1 MSSQYIQD
9 GDMTVCTSGAHQAL
23 IKVTNQTTVMRAS
36 SKLLATEKDR
46 MDQCYVCLKLT
57 AAGAMIGAL
66 VGLHFGGASLIV
78 GAVGALEGGIIGGMR
93 GYENGGVWGAVKG
106 AAKGI
111 VKGGIAGTGIMGIL
125 GGIAGGVLTNML
137 MKVINPCAFLTSFSQ
152 WSKVHPKVKICGN
165 RALLQGA
172 TLTCKLGG
180 LITIIKPNYAM
191 ASDML
196 CLSFFAYNRKT
207 KEEKEEESYKELAPY
222 DHYDLEESLEGLS
235 DDQKQK
241 LKSKKIEGYT
251 KLDNDEDLAKLGI
264 GADDLWDQ
272 DAGFKADVYK
282 DLKGNYVLAFRG
294 TNSDPRDKGTRDLP
308 LLDGWSKDWIDD
320 NMAQGVGMGSKQYQN
335 AIDLSIRLKNKVG
348 KDKLTI
354 TGHSL
359 GGGLATAGGA
369 ATGCETYAYNPA
381 GVHPNTY
388 KMYGVETPDTS
399 KVHTYYSNQDFLNMG
414 NNNLALM
421 PNSAGERIQLHTS
434 DEFGFATG
442 HDLPLLLKAIEAEQ
456 AALGTPII
464 ADEM

>member
-78 GAVGALEGGIIGGMR
+78 GAVGALAGGIIGGMR

-125 GGIAGGVLTNML
+125 GGIAGGALTNML

-196 CLSFFAYNRKT
+196 CLSFFAYNRTTNAKPS
-207 KEEKEEESYKELAPY
+207 EDYDMEK
-222 DHYDLEESLEGLS
+222 SLEGLS
-235 DDQKQK
+235 EEQKNK
-241 LKSKKIEGYT
+241 LKSENLEGYKHLT
-251 KLDNDEDLAKLGI
+251 DDEYAELGIDPADLKDEDI
-264 GADDLWDQ
+264 
-272 DAGFKADVYK
+272 GFKSDLYK
-282 DLKGNYVLAFRG
+282 DKNGNYVLAFRG
-294 TNSDPRDKGTRDLP
+294 TYSDPQHPENDIVHD
-308 LLDGWSKDWIDD
+308 WSKDWIDD
-320 NMAQGVGMGSKQYQN
+320 DVAQGLGMGSKQYQN
-335 AIDLSIRLKNKVG
+335 AIDLSRNIKNKVG
-348 KDKLTI
+348 KDKLII

-369 ATGCETYAYNPA
+369 ATGCETYAFNPP

-388 KMYGVETPDTS
+388 KMYGVKNPNTS

-421 PNSAGERIQLHTS
+421 PNSAGERIQMHTS
-434 DEFGFATG
+434 DKFGFATG

-456 AALGTPII
+456 GKQGTPII
-464 ADEM
+464 TNDL

>member
-78 GAVGALEGGIIGGMR
+78 GAVGALAGGIIGGMR

-125 GGIAGGVLTNML
+125 GGIAGGALTNML
-137 MKVINPCAFLTSFSQ
+137 MKAINPCAFLTSFSQ

-196 CLSFFAYNRKT
+196 CLSFFAYNRTNVPKDA
-207 KEEKEEESYKELAPY
+207 EDY
-222 DHYDLEESLEGLS
+222 DMEESLAGLS
-235 DDQKQK
+235 EEQKNK
-241 LKSKKIEGYT
+241 LKSEKLEGYT
-251 KLDNDEDLAKLGI
+251 PLSKEDLKYLGLRSK
-264 GADDLWDQ
+264 DLKNTDI
-272 DAGFKADVYK
+272 GFKADIYK
-282 DLKGNYVLAFRG
+282 GQDGKYILAFRG
-294 TNSDPRDKGTRDLP
+294 TYSDPDHPENDIVH
-308 LLDGWSKDWIDD
+308 DWSKDWIDD
-320 NMAQGVGMGSKQYQN
+320 NVAQGVGMGSKQYQN
-335 AIDLSIRLKNKVG
+335 AIDLSRKLRNKVG
-348 KDKLTI
+348 KDNLTI

-369 ATGCETYAYNPA
+369 ATGCETYAFNPA

-388 KMYGVETPDTS
+388 KMYGVENPDTS

-421 PNSAGERIQLHTS
+421 PNSAGERIQLYTS
-434 DEFGFATG
+434 DKFDFSTG
-442 HDLPLLLKAIEAEQ
+442 HDLPLLLKAIEAERAKQ
-456 AALGTPII
+456 GIPVITNDL
-464 ADEM
+464 

>member
-1 MSSQYIQD
+1 
-9 GDMTVCTSGAHQAL
+9 MTVCTSGAHQAL

-78 GAVGALEGGIIGGMR
+78 GAVGALAGGIIGGMR

-165 RALLQGA
+165 RALLQVA
-172 TLTCKLGG
+172 PLTCKLGG

-196 CLSFFAYNRKT
+196 CLSFFAYNRTTNAKPS
-207 KEEKEEESYKELAPY
+207 EDYDMEK
-222 DHYDLEESLEGLS
+222 SLEGLS
-235 DDQKQK
+235 EEQKNK
-241 LKSKKIEGYT
+241 LKSENLEGYKHLT
-251 KLDNDEDLAKLGI
+251 DDEYAELGIDPADLKDEDI
-264 GADDLWDQ
+264 
-272 DAGFKADVYK
+272 GFKSDLYK
-282 DLKGNYVLAFRG
+282 DKNGNYVLAFRG
-294 TNSDPRDKGTRDLP
+294 TYSDPQHPENDIVHD
-308 LLDGWSKDWIDD
+308 WSKDWIDD
-320 NMAQGVGMGSKQYQN
+320 DVAQGLGMGSKQYQN
-335 AIDLSIRLKNKVG
+335 AIDLSRNIKNKVG
-348 KDKLTI
+348 KDKLII

-369 ATGCETYAYNPA
+369 ATGCETYAFNPP

-388 KMYGVETPDTS
+388 KMYGVKNPNTS
-399 KVHTYYSNQDFLNMG
+399 KVHTYYSNQDFLNMW

-421 PNSAGERIQLHTS
+421 PNSAGERIQMHTS
-434 DEFGFATG
+434 DKFGFATG

-456 AALGTPII
+456 GKQGTPII
-464 ADEM
+464 TNDL

>member
-78 GAVGALEGGIIGGMR
+78 GAVGALAGGIIGGMR

-196 CLSFFAYNRKT
+196 CLSFFAYNRTTNAKPS
-207 KEEKEEESYKELAPY
+207 EDYDMEK
-222 DHYDLEESLEGLS
+222 SLEGLS
-235 DDQKQK
+235 EEQKNK
-241 LKSKKIEGYT
+241 LKSENLEGYKHLT
-251 KLDNDEDLAKLGI
+251 DDEYAELGIDPADLKDEDI
-264 GADDLWDQ
+264 
-272 DAGFKADVYK
+272 GFKSDLYK
-282 DLKGNYVLAFRG
+282 DKNGNYVLAFRG
-294 TNSDPRDKGTRDLP
+294 TYSDPQHPENDIVHD
-308 LLDGWSKDWIDD
+308 WSKDWIDD
-320 NMAQGVGMGSKQYQN
+320 DVAQGLGMGSKQYQN
-335 AIDLSIRLKNKVG
+335 AIDLSRNIKNKVG
-348 KDKLTI
+348 KDKLII

-369 ATGCETYAYNPA
+369 ATGCETYAFNPP

-388 KMYGVETPDTS
+388 KMYGVKNPNTS

-421 PNSAGERIQLHTS
+421 PNSAGERIQMHTS
-434 DEFGFATG
+434 DKFGFATG

-456 AALGTPII
+456 GKQGTPII
-464 ADEM
+464 TNDL

>member
-78 GAVGALEGGIIGGMR
+78 GAVGALAGGIIGGMR

-125 GGIAGGVLTNML
+125 GGIAGGALTNML
-137 MKVINPCAFLTSFSQ
+137 MKAINPCAFLTSFSQ

-196 CLSFFAYNRKT
+196 CLSFFAYNRTTNAKPS
-207 KEEKEEESYKELAPY
+207 EDYDMEK
-222 DHYDLEESLEGLS
+222 SLEGLS
-235 DDQKQK
+235 EEQKNK
-241 LKSKKIEGYT
+241 LKSENLEGYT
-251 KLDNDEDLAKLGI
+251 PLSKEDLKYLGLRSK
-264 GADDLWDQ
+264 DLKNTDI
-272 DAGFKADVYK
+272 GFKADIYK
-282 DLKGNYVLAFRG
+282 GQDGKYILAFRG
-294 TNSDPRDKGTRDLP
+294 TYSDPDHPENDIVH
-308 LLDGWSKDWIDD
+308 DWSKDWIDD
-320 NMAQGVGMGSKQYQN
+320 NVAQGVGMGSKQYQN
-335 AIDLSIRLKNKVG
+335 AIDLSRKLRNKVG
-348 KDKLTI
+348 KDNLTI

-359 GGGLATAGGA
+359 GGGLATAGGT
-369 ATGCETYAYNPA
+369 ATGCETYAFNPA

-388 KMYGVETPDTS
+388 KMYGVENPDTS

-421 PNSAGERIQLHTS
+421 PNSAGERIQLYTS
-434 DEFGFATG
+434 DKFDFSTG
-442 HDLPLLLKAIEAEQ
+442 HDLPLLLKAIEAERAKQ
-456 AALGTPII
+456 GIPVITNDL
-464 ADEM
+464 

>member
-78 GAVGALEGGIIGGMR
+78 GAVGALAGGIIGGMR

-125 GGIAGGVLTNML
+125 GGIAGGALTNML
-137 MKVINPCAFLTSFSQ
+137 MKAINPCAFLTSFSQ

-222 DHYDLEESLEGLS
+222 DHYDLEKSLEGLS

-241 LKSKKIEGYT
+241 LKSKQLEGYT
-251 KLDNDEDLAKLGI
+251 KLGDAELRKLGI
-264 GADDLWDQ
+264 SQSDLQ
-272 DAGFKADVYK
+272 KRKHGFKADLYK
-282 DLKGNYVLAFRG
+282 DKNGNYVLAFRG
-294 TNSDPRDKGTRDLP
+294 TNSDPRDKGERDLP
-308 LLDGWSKDWIDD
+308 LLPDWSKDWVDD
-320 NMAQGVGMGSKQYQN
+320 NVAQGVGMGSEQYKD
-335 AIDLSIRLKNKVG
+335 AIDLSRNVKNKVG
-348 KDKLTI
+348 KDRLTI

-369 ATGCETYAYNPA
+369 ATGCETYAFNPA

-388 KMYGVETPDTS
+388 KMYGVKNPDTS

-421 PNSAGERIQLHTS
+421 PNSAGERIQLYTS
-434 DEFGFATG
+434 DKFDFATG

-456 AALGTPII
+456 AKQGTPII
-464 ADEM
+464 TNDL